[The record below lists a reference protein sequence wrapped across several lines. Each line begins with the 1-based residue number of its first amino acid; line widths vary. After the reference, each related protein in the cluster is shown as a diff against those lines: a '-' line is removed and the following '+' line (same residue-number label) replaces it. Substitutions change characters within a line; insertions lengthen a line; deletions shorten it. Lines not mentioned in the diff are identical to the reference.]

1 MQGELEHRTSKARYC
16 RTDRKEFVKQMA
28 SIERREAHI
37 LSIQDKELLQGAA
50 VEEEV
55 ATSPEA
61 HFHVR
66 KSQNF
71 LENIPLFLKWH
82 AGDPAI
88 KVSASS
94 WLLWLECRVMLILS
108 DRIFYPSFTAFY
120 LLRPRRS

>member
-1 MQGELEHRTSKARYC
+1 MQAELEHCTSKARYC
-16 RTDRKEFVKQMA
+16 QTDWKEFVKQMA
-28 SIERREAHI
+28 SIERREARI
-37 LSIQDKELLQGAA
+37 LSIRDKELLQGAA

-61 HFHVR
+61 HFHVG

-71 LENIPLFLKWH
+71 PENIPLFLKWH